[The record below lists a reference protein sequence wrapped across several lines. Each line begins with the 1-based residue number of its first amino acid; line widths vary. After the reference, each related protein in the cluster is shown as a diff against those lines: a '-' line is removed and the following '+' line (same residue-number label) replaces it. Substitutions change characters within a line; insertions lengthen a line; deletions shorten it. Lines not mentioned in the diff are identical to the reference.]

1 MKRTNCLS
9 PVRGKLSSFK
19 TSALLTAG
27 ACALSLN
34 VVAKEIFVIN
44 KNAADYRV
52 VETNDSDKRIDV
64 YSNTPHRYLN
74 SEKKEHVFSGVPVS
88 ELSSK
93 EWRYDNVYFIGD
105 DDYIT
110 FMPAQIANHPQTIL
124 ASAKDAAPLSKRDGE
139 VQVILPTREEAKV
152 EDKYLKKAAFWA
164 WYVKAVVYG
173 ELNNSLQYGD
183 ASIDMTNVMGEPAQA
198 YKAPSVFSYDPIVC
212 PDTYQVSVKDLDPG
226 FDKGEVE
233 FLQLNGNH
241 RTYGAGDVMLI
252 FSKEDTALPVE
263 CGGPYAVRKGEEYIY
278 SVYSFKGI

>member
-1 MKRTNCLS
+1 M
-9 PVRGKLSSFK
+9 RGKLSHFK
-19 TSALLTAG
+19 TCALLTAG

-34 VVAKEIFVIN
+34 AAAKEIFVIN

-52 VETNDSDKRIDV
+52 VETNEIGARIDV

-74 SEKKEHVFSGVPVS
+74 SEKKEHVFTGVPVS
-88 ELSSK
+88 ELSAK

-110 FMPAQIANHPQTIL
+110 FMPAQIANNPQTIL

-139 VQVILPTREEAKV
+139 VQVILPTREDAKV

-164 WYVKAVVYG
+164 WYVKTVVYG
-173 ELNNSLQYGD
+173 DLNNTLQYGD
-183 ASIDMTNVMGEPAQA
+183 ASIDMTKVMGEPTTA
-198 YKAPSVFSYDPIVC
+198 YKAPSVFSYEPIEC
-212 PDTYQVSVKDLDPG
+212 PETYQVSVKDLDPG
-226 FDKGEVE
+226 FDKGSVQ
-233 FLQLNGNH
+233 FRQLNGNQ
-241 RTYGAGDVMLI
+241 RGYGAGDVMLI
-252 FSKEDTALPVE
+252 FSKEDTALPIE